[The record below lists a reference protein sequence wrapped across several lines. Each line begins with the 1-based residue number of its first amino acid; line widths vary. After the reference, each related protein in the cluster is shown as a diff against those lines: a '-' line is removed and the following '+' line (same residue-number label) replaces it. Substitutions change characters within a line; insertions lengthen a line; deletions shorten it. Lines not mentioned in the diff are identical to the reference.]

1 MFLAFNTK
9 HSILIWFETID
20 SIGYLGGLGQVEH
33 GVTGGENEDNV
44 DQVRKSFVK
53 NSAGIKLSLN
63 RKCRMHLAFK
73 FLYLDSPVTSLLTVR
88 KSGMTSWLVGTAV

>member
-44 DQVRKSFVK
+44 DQVSKSFVK
-53 NSAGIKLSLN
+53 NSAGIKL
-63 RKCRMHLAFK
+63 
-73 FLYLDSPVTSLLTVR
+73 FLSCL
-88 KSGMTSWLVGTAV
+88 